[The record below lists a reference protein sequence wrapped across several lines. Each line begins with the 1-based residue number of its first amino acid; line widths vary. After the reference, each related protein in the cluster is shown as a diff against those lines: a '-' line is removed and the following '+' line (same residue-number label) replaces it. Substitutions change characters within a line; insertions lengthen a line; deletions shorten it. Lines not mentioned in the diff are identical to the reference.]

1 MGRRRNVIVAVTN
14 DLATDQRVERS
25 CSLLHEM
32 GFNVLLIGRRLKQSP
47 AIPQRP
53 YSLRRMMLPWSR
65 GPMFYAAFNLR
76 LFCFILW
83 RRADLIVANDLDT
96 LLPCF
101 LVSRIRG
108 IPLVY
113 DSHEYFTGVPELEGR
128 PVVRR
133 VWKGL
138 ERRLFPRLRYLVT
151 VNASIAT
158 LYEQEYGKR
167 PAVVRNV
174 PRRRERSSGGQ
185 RPAELPPSGR
195 LIILQGAGINVDRGA
210 EEALQAMAHLD
221 HAHMIIVGG
230 GDVIPRLKALR
241 EEAGLQDRVHFFPR
255 MPYEELM
262 RYTEAADIGLS
273 LDKATNINYR
283 FSLPNKVF
291 DYIQAGI
298 PILCSELPEV
308 AGLVR
313 EYELGL
319 VTPSH
324 EPEVIAGLLE
334 QMLGDEARR
343 RIWKENLNI
352 ASRTLC
358 WENEKETL
366 REIYA
371 TACNA

>member
-167 PAVVRNV
+167 PAVV
-174 PRRRERSSGGQ
+174 
-185 RPAELPPSGR
+185 
-195 LIILQGAGINVDRGA
+195 
-210 EEALQAMAHLD
+210 
-221 HAHMIIVGG
+221 
-230 GDVIPRLKALR
+230 
-241 EEAGLQDRVHFFPR
+241 
-255 MPYEELM
+255 
-262 RYTEAADIGLS
+262 
-273 LDKATNINYR
+273 
-283 FSLPNKVF
+283 
-291 DYIQAGI
+291 
-298 PILCSELPEV
+298 
-308 AGLVR
+308 
-313 EYELGL
+313 
-319 VTPSH
+319 
-324 EPEVIAGLLE
+324 
-334 QMLGDEARR
+334 
-343 RIWKENLNI
+343 
-352 ASRTLC
+352 
-358 WENEKETL
+358 
-366 REIYA
+366 
-371 TACNA
+371 